1 MTQISPTRPPGTDR
15 PLALITGASGG
26 IGEAIARQLAAR
38 HTDLILVARTEARL
52 QALAAEL
59 RAQHGVRIH
68 VIAQDLS
75 APGATDALW
84 NQVQAD
90 GLHTDLLIN
99 NAGFADYGEFH
110 TLSRDRQLEM
120 IQVNV
125 TVLTDLTHRFLPGM
139 VQRGHGRVLN
149 IASTA
154 AFMPGPLMAVYYATK
169 AYVLSFSEALN
180 EELRGSGVHVTAAC
194 PGPVAT
200 GFQAAAQMEGS
211 RLIATPAGQRALMTP
226 DAVAA
231 EAVGAMLRGQ
241 SVRVIGLTNRVQAF
255 LPRLVPRA
263 LLPGLVKRAQARA
276 H

>member
-1 MTQISPTRPPGTDR
+1 MTRPTPSTPR
-15 PLALITGASGG
+15 PTALITGASGG

-38 HTDLILVARTEARL
+38 HTDLILVARREDRL
-52 QALAAEL
+52 QALAATL
-59 RAQHGVRIH
+59 SAQHGVQAS
-68 VIAQDLS
+68 VIALDLAS
-75 APGATDALW
+75 PDATETLEREVRAR
-84 NQVQAD
+84 
-90 GLHTDLLIN
+90 GLSVDFLVN

-110 TLSRDRQLEM
+110 TLDRARQLAM

-125 TVLTDLTHRFLPGM
+125 TVLTDLTHRFLPDM
-139 VQRGHGRVLN
+139 VTRGRGRVLN

-169 AYVLSFSEALN
+169 AYVLSFSEAVN

-211 RLIATPAGQRALMTP
+211 RLIASDAGQRVIMTP

-231 EAVGAMLRGQ
+231 EAIDAMLRGQ
-241 SVRVIGLTNRVQAF
+241 PVRVIGLLNRVQTF
-255 LPRLVPRA
+255 LPRLVPRGV
-263 LLPGLVKRAQARA
+263 LPRIVKQAQDRA

>member
-1 MTQISPTRPPGTDR
+1 MTQTSTTPPGPTRPT
-15 PLALITGASGG
+15 ALITGASGG

-38 HTDLILVARTEARL
+38 HTHLILVARNESRL
-52 QALAAEL
+52 QTLATEL
-59 RAQHGVRIH
+59 QDRHGVHAH
-68 VIAQDLS
+68 VIAQDLT
-75 APGATDALW
+75 APHATDALW
-84 NQVQAD
+84 EQVQTRNLQVD
-90 GLHTDLLIN
+90 FLVN

-110 TLSRDRQLEM
+110 TLDRARQLDM

-139 VQRGHGRVLN
+139 VQRSRGRVLN

-180 EELRGSGVHVTAAC
+180 EELRGTGVHVTAAC

-211 RLIATPAGQRALMTP
+211 RLIATDAGQRAIMTP
-226 DAVAA
+226 DTVAA
-231 EAVGAMLRGQ
+231 EAVDAMLHGQ
-241 SVRVIGLTNRVQAF
+241 SVRVIGLMNRVQAF

-263 LLPGLVKRAQARA
+263 LLPRIVKQVQDRA